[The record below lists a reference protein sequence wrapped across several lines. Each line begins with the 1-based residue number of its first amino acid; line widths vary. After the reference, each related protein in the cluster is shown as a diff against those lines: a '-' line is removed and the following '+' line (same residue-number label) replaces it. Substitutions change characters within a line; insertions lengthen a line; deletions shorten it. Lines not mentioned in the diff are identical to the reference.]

1 MAIFDS
7 YVSLPE
13 GQRVFQAYAMTSPP
27 TPDAV
32 RRAEHPTTLPL
43 QRPHKPPRRRR
54 RAPQRLLRASLK
66 RRVKE
71 NIVTTMLAYD
81 VHWLPCVFSFEW
93 FEMVI
98 FQWCIKIF
106 TFDWNWDL
114 IDTNTCME
122 SRPFVIWS
130 CSLEKLSFSCRCV
143 NPRVNGKRK
152 QENEDSKGV
161 GWTCEHPKKIH
172 SLLAK
177 KTFHGQQ
184 KRLLHLHLQK
194 VKINIYMG
202 MGQNQLPYFGE

>member
-1 MAIFDS
+1 MLVYQRARGYS
-7 YVSLPE
+7 KPMPWLHHQPLTLSE
-13 GQRVFQAYAMTSPP
+13 GPN
-27 TPDAV
+27 TP
-32 RRAEHPTTLPL
+32 RHCRCRGP
-43 QRPHKPPRRRR
+43 RSPPRRRR

-106 TFDWNWDL
+106 TFDWNSDL

-194 VKINIYMG
+194 VKINIYIWG
-202 MGQNQLPYFGE
+202 WVKTNYHILGNKLP